1 MPIVIRWIVV
11 KIIRSAKR
19 SQAPLFLPA
28 AIISILILLFQTIL
42 MEMIEDKRSILL
54 MNDLL
59 LTSCAIV
66 AFLCLLYAAKN
77 TEGRSKRAW
86 LIMAVAMLFESFAEG
101 TWTFIEVILR
111 EDPFP
116 SVADFGYLMFYPLFV
131 AGIFLL
137 PNAPLSSR
145 ERLGVI
151 LDSAIVIISAALVF
165 WIFYFAPIVSSLN
178 TITLELTISLAYSM
192 MDIVLFVALIRLLL
206 SKLDAPTITPALFL
220 AAGMAA
226 VLVADAVFCIQ
237 TQKGTYISGG
247 HLDMFWISSNLFIAL
262 AGLLQANPYPF
273 DPLKFLSRRIYSKSP
288 LMAYLPYLGIGAT
301 FSLLIWGYEY
311 SQAVNQSIIAACV
324 GLVMGLMLVRQKIV
338 FDERNQLL
346 TTTLTEIEERKRI
359 EKSLRESEQEKA
371 AILGGLK
378 NVAVEYLD
386 PFMRLIWIND
396 NLQESSGLSADEM
409 RGACCYEAIFGRSE
423 PCSGC
428 TVAQAINMGASQEG
442 DLITPDGRTW
452 ISRSS
457 PLKDADGKITGVVHV
472 LIDISARK
480 SAERAL
486 KESERR
492 LADIIEFLPDATFVV
507 DKNGKVISWNR
518 AIEKITGV
526 EAELILGKGDYEYSL
541 PFYGERRPTLIDM
554 AKGIDPKIDPKFEK
568 KYENLKRDEEDN
580 SLVGE
585 AYMPLQGKGDAYLL
599 GSASALYD
607 SNGDYW
613 GAIESIRDITDRKR
627 VEEELQRSKEMAESA
642 TRAKSEFLAN
652 MSHEI
657 RTPMNAVIGF
667 TELLMDERDEK
678 LTSAQRECV
687 EMIRI
692 SGDTLLSIINN
703 ILDLTKIE
711 ANMTDLEHRPI
722 DVKGCIESSMDLASG
737 SVGDKKRIKFSYKIE
752 EKVPQFIMGDP
763 TRLCQILIN
772 LLNNAVKFTEQG
784 EIAVSVSSTNLV
796 EGGYEIHFAVKDTG
810 IGIPEDKMSR
820 LFRSFS
826 QVDASTARKYG
837 GTGLGL
843 AISKKLTEMMNGR
856 MWVESAVGVG
866 SVFHFTIRADP
877 IIGEPLDQ
885 SKPESLYTQEKQK
898 IKDRERS
905 NSELNILLAE
915 DNVVN
920 QIVTKK
926 MLNKLGYNADVASS
940 GIEALKALEK
950 KRYDLVFMDV
960 QMPEMDGLEAAREI
974 RRRWPEGGPKIIAV
988 TASALKGDQEMCL
1001 AAGMDGYIMKPTKIE
1016 AIREALQAVAKG

>member
-1 MPIVIRWIVV
+1 
-11 KIIRSAKR
+11 
-19 SQAPLFLPA
+19 
-28 AIISILILLFQTIL
+28 
-42 MEMIEDKRSILL
+42 
-54 MNDLL
+54 
-59 LTSCAIV
+59 
-66 AFLCLLYAAKN
+66 
-77 TEGRSKRAW
+77 
-86 LIMAVAMLFESFAEG
+86 
-101 TWTFIEVILR
+101 
-111 EDPFP
+111 
-116 SVADFGYLMFYPLFV
+116 
-131 AGIFLL
+131 
-137 PNAPLSSR
+137 
-145 ERLGVI
+145 
-151 LDSAIVIISAALVF
+151 
-165 WIFYFAPIVSSLN
+165 
-178 TITLELTISLAYSM
+178 
-192 MDIVLFVALIRLLL
+192 
-206 SKLDAPTITPALFL
+206 
-220 AAGMAA
+220 
-226 VLVADAVFCIQ
+226 
-237 TQKGTYISGG
+237 
-247 HLDMFWISSNLFIAL
+247 
-262 AGLLQANPYPF
+262 
-273 DPLKFLSRRIYSKSP
+273 
-288 LMAYLPYLGIGAT
+288 
-301 FSLLIWGYEY
+301 
-311 SQAVNQSIIAACV
+311 NQSIIAACV

-346 TTTLTEIEERKRI
+346 TTTLTEIEERKRV

-396 NLQESSGLSADEM
+396 NLQESSGLHANEM

-518 AIEKITGV
+518 AIEKMTGV

-554 AKGIDPKIDPKFEK
+554 AKGIDPKIDPEFEK
-568 KYENLKRDEEDN
+568 KYENLKRDEENN

-657 RTPMNAVIGF
+657 RTPMNAVIGL
-667 TELLMDERDEK
+667 TELLMDEKDEK

-711 ANMTDLEHRPI
+711 ANMTELEHRPI
-722 DVKGCIESSMDLASG
+722 DVKGCIESSMDLVSG
-737 SVGDKKRIKFSYKIE
+737 SVGDKRIKFSYKIE
-752 EKVPQFIMGDP
+752 ENVPQFIMGDP

-784 EIAVSVSSTNLV
+784 EIAVSVSNTNLDD
-796 EGGYEIHFAVKDTG
+796 GGYEIHFAVKDTG

-877 IIGEPLDQ
+877 IIGEPLDL
-885 SKPESLYTQEKQK
+885 SKPDNLYAHGKQK
-898 IKDRERS
+898 IKDLERS

-926 MLNKLGYNADVASS
+926 MLSKLGYNADVASS

-950 KRYDLVFMDV
+950 KRYDLIFMDV

-988 TASALKGDQEMCL
+988 TASAFKGDQEMCL

-1016 AIREALQAVAKG
+1016 AIREALQAVAKD

>member
-1 MPIVIRWIVV
+1 
-11 KIIRSAKR
+11 
-19 SQAPLFLPA
+19 
-28 AIISILILLFQTIL
+28 
-42 MEMIEDKRSILL
+42 
-54 MNDLL
+54 
-59 LTSCAIV
+59 
-66 AFLCLLYAAKN
+66 
-77 TEGRSKRAW
+77 
-86 LIMAVAMLFESFAEG
+86 
-101 TWTFIEVILR
+101 
-111 EDPFP
+111 
-116 SVADFGYLMFYPLFV
+116 
-131 AGIFLL
+131 
-137 PNAPLSSR
+137 
-145 ERLGVI
+145 
-151 LDSAIVIISAALVF
+151 
-165 WIFYFAPIVSSLN
+165 FYFAPIVSSLN

-237 TQKGTYISGG
+237 TQKGTYISGS
-247 HLDMFWISSNLFIAL
+247 HLDTIWISCNLFIAL

-346 TTTLTEIEERKRI
+346 TTTLTEIEERKRV

-396 NLQESSGLSADEM
+396 NLQESSGLHANEM

-518 AIEKITGV
+518 AIEKMTGV

-554 AKGIDPKIDPKFEK
+554 AKGIDPKIDPEFEK
-568 KYENLKRDEEDN
+568 KYENLKRDEENN

-657 RTPMNAVIGF
+657 RTPMNAVIGL
-667 TELLMDERDEK
+667 TELLMDEKDEK

-711 ANMTDLEHRPI
+711 ANMTELEHRPI
-722 DVKGCIESSMDLASG
+722 DVKGCIESSMDLVSG
-737 SVGDKKRIKFSYKIE
+737 SVGDKRIKFSYKIE
-752 EKVPQFIMGDP
+752 ENVPQFIMGDP
-763 TRLCQILIN
+763 TRLCQILMN
-772 LLNNAVKFTEQG
+772 LLNNALKFTEQG
-784 EIAVSVSSTNLV
+784 EIAVSVSSTNLDG
-796 EGGYEIHFAVKDTG
+796 GGYEIHFAVKDTG

-877 IIGEPLDQ
+877 IIGEPLDL
-885 SKPESLYTQEKQK
+885 SKPDNLYAHGKQK
-898 IKDRERS
+898 IKDLERS

-926 MLNKLGYNADVASS
+926 MLSKLGYNADVASS

-950 KRYDLVFMDV
+950 KRYDLIFMDV

-988 TASALKGDQEMCL
+988 TASAFKGDQEMCL

>member
-1 MPIVIRWIVV
+1 
-11 KIIRSAKR
+11 
-19 SQAPLFLPA
+19 
-28 AIISILILLFQTIL
+28 
-42 MEMIEDKRSILL
+42 
-54 MNDLL
+54 
-59 LTSCAIV
+59 
-66 AFLCLLYAAKN
+66 
-77 TEGRSKRAW
+77 
-86 LIMAVAMLFESFAEG
+86 
-101 TWTFIEVILR
+101 
-111 EDPFP
+111 
-116 SVADFGYLMFYPLFV
+116 
-131 AGIFLL
+131 
-137 PNAPLSSR
+137 
-145 ERLGVI
+145 
-151 LDSAIVIISAALVF
+151 
-165 WIFYFAPIVSSLN
+165 
-178 TITLELTISLAYSM
+178 
-192 MDIVLFVALIRLLL
+192 
-206 SKLDAPTITPALFL
+206 
-220 AAGMAA
+220 AGMAA

-237 TQKGTYISGG
+237 TQKGTYISGS
-247 HLDMFWISSNLFIAL
+247 HLDTIWISCNLFIAL

-346 TTTLTEIEERKRI
+346 TTTLTEIEERKRV

-396 NLQESSGLSADEM
+396 NLQESIGLSADEM
-409 RGACCYEAIFGRSE
+409 LGARCYEAVFGRSE

-428 TVAQAINMGASQEG
+428 TVARAINMGASQEG

-457 PLKDADGKITGVVHV
+457 PLKDADGKIIGVVHV

-526 EAELILGKGDYEYSL
+526 KAELILGKGDYEYSL

-554 AKGIDPKIDPKFEK
+554 AKGIDPKIDPEFEK
-568 KYENLKRDEEDN
+568 KYENLKRDEENN

-657 RTPMNAVIGF
+657 RTPMNAVIGL
-667 TELLMDERDEK
+667 TELLMDEKDEK

-711 ANMTDLEHRPI
+711 ANMTELEHRPI
-722 DVKGCIESSMDLASG
+722 DVKGCIESSMDLVSG
-737 SVGDKKRIKFSYKIE
+737 SVGDKRIKFSYKIE
-752 EKVPQFIMGDP
+752 ENVPQFIMGDP

-784 EIAVSVSSTNLV
+784 EIAVSVSNTNLDD
-796 EGGYEIHFAVKDTG
+796 GGYEIHFAVKDTG

-877 IIGEPLDQ
+877 IIGEPLDL
-885 SKPESLYTQEKQK
+885 SKPDNLYAHGKQ
-898 IKDRERS
+898 IKDLERS

-926 MLNKLGYNADVASS
+926 MLSKLGYNADVASS

-950 KRYDLVFMDV
+950 KKYDLIFMDV

-1016 AIREALQAVAKG
+1016 AIREALQAAAKG

>member
-1 MPIVIRWIVV
+1 
-11 KIIRSAKR
+11 
-19 SQAPLFLPA
+19 
-28 AIISILILLFQTIL
+28 
-42 MEMIEDKRSILL
+42 
-54 MNDLL
+54 
-59 LTSCAIV
+59 
-66 AFLCLLYAAKN
+66 
-77 TEGRSKRAW
+77 
-86 LIMAVAMLFESFAEG
+86 
-101 TWTFIEVILR
+101 
-111 EDPFP
+111 
-116 SVADFGYLMFYPLFV
+116 
-131 AGIFLL
+131 
-137 PNAPLSSR
+137 
-145 ERLGVI
+145 
-151 LDSAIVIISAALVF
+151 
-165 WIFYFAPIVSSLN
+165 
-178 TITLELTISLAYSM
+178 
-192 MDIVLFVALIRLLL
+192 
-206 SKLDAPTITPALFL
+206 
-220 AAGMAA
+220 
-226 VLVADAVFCIQ
+226 
-237 TQKGTYISGG
+237 
-247 HLDMFWISSNLFIAL
+247 
-262 AGLLQANPYPF
+262 
-273 DPLKFLSRRIYSKSP
+273 
-288 LMAYLPYLGIGAT
+288 MAYLPYLGIGAT
-301 FSLLIWGYEY
+301 FSILIWGYEY

-346 TTTLTEIEERKRI
+346 TTTLTEIEERKRV

-396 NLQESSGLSADEM
+396 NLQESIGLSADEM
-409 RGACCYEAIFGRSE
+409 LGARCYEAVFGRSE

-428 TVAQAINMGASQEG
+428 TVARAINMGASQEG

-457 PLKDADGKITGVVHV
+457 PLKDADGKIIGVVHV

-526 EAELILGKGDYEYSL
+526 KAELILGKGDYEYSL

-554 AKGIDPKIDPKFEK
+554 AKGIDPKIDPEFEK
-568 KYENLKRDEEDN
+568 KYENLKRDEEN
-580 SLVGE
+580 NLLVGE

-657 RTPMNAVIGF
+657 RTPMNAVIGL
-667 TELLMDERDEK
+667 TELLMDEKDEK

-711 ANMTDLEHRPI
+711 ANMTELEHRPI
-722 DVKGCIESSMDLASG
+722 DVKGCIESSMDLVSG
-737 SVGDKKRIKFSYKIE
+737 SVGDKRIKFSYKIE
-752 EKVPQFIMGDP
+752 ENVPQFIMGDP

-784 EIAVSVSSTNLV
+784 EIAVSVSNTNLDD
-796 EGGYEIHFAVKDTG
+796 GGYEIHFAVKDTG

-877 IIGEPLDQ
+877 IIGEPLDL
-885 SKPESLYTQEKQK
+885 SKPDNLYAHGKQ
-898 IKDRERS
+898 IKDLERS

-926 MLNKLGYNADVASS
+926 MLSKLGYNADVASS

-950 KRYDLVFMDV
+950 KKYDLVFMDV

>member
-1 MPIVIRWIVV
+1 
-11 KIIRSAKR
+11 
-19 SQAPLFLPA
+19 
-28 AIISILILLFQTIL
+28 
-42 MEMIEDKRSILL
+42 
-54 MNDLL
+54 
-59 LTSCAIV
+59 
-66 AFLCLLYAAKN
+66 
-77 TEGRSKRAW
+77 
-86 LIMAVAMLFESFAEG
+86 
-101 TWTFIEVILR
+101 
-111 EDPFP
+111 
-116 SVADFGYLMFYPLFV
+116 
-131 AGIFLL
+131 
-137 PNAPLSSR
+137 
-145 ERLGVI
+145 
-151 LDSAIVIISAALVF
+151 
-165 WIFYFAPIVSSLN
+165 
-178 TITLELTISLAYSM
+178 
-192 MDIVLFVALIRLLL
+192 
-206 SKLDAPTITPALFL
+206 
-220 AAGMAA
+220 
-226 VLVADAVFCIQ
+226 
-237 TQKGTYISGG
+237 
-247 HLDMFWISSNLFIAL
+247 
-262 AGLLQANPYPF
+262 
-273 DPLKFLSRRIYSKSP
+273 
-288 LMAYLPYLGIGAT
+288 
-301 FSLLIWGYEY
+301 
-311 SQAVNQSIIAACV
+311 
-324 GLVMGLMLVRQKIV
+324 
-338 FDERNQLL
+338 
-346 TTTLTEIEERKRI
+346 
-359 EKSLRESEQEKA
+359 
-371 AILGGLK
+371 
-378 NVAVEYLD
+378 
-386 PFMRLIWIND
+386 
-396 NLQESSGLSADEM
+396 
-409 RGACCYEAIFGRSE
+409 
-423 PCSGC
+423 
-428 TVAQAINMGASQEG
+428 MGASQEG

-457 PLKDADGKITGVVHV
+457 PLKDADGKIIGVVHV

-526 EAELILGKGDYEYSL
+526 KAELILGKGDYEYSL

-554 AKGIDPKIDPKFEK
+554 AKGIDPKIDPEFEK
-568 KYENLKRDEEDN
+568 KYDNLKRDEENN

-657 RTPMNAVIGF
+657 RTPMNAVIGL
-667 TELLMDERDEK
+667 TELLMDEKDEK

-711 ANMTDLEHRPI
+711 ANMTELEHRPI
-722 DVKGCIESSMDLASG
+722 DVKGCIESSMDLVSG
-737 SVGDKKRIKFSYKIE
+737 SVGDKRIKFSYKIE
-752 EKVPQFIMGDP
+752 ENVPQFIMGDP

-772 LLNNAVKFTEQG
+772 LLNNALKFTEQG
-784 EIAVSVSSTNLV
+784 EIAVSVSNTNLDD
-796 EGGYEIHFAVKDTG
+796 GGYEIHFAVKDTG

-877 IIGEPLDQ
+877 IIGEPLDL
-885 SKPESLYTQEKQK
+885 SKPDSLYAQGKQK
-898 IKDRERS
+898 IKDLERS

-926 MLNKLGYNADVASS
+926 MLSKLGYNADVASS

-950 KRYDLVFMDV
+950 KRYDLIFMDV

-988 TASALKGDQEMCL
+988 TASAFKGDQEMCL

>member
-1 MPIVIRWIVV
+1 
-11 KIIRSAKR
+11 
-19 SQAPLFLPA
+19 
-28 AIISILILLFQTIL
+28 

-54 MNDLL
+54 MNDFL
-59 LTSCAIV
+59 LTSSAIV

-77 TEGRSKRAW
+77 MEGRAKSAW

-101 TWTFIEVILR
+101 TWAFIEVVLH

-116 SVADFGYLMFYPLFV
+116 SMADFFYLMFYPLFA

-137 PNAPLSSR
+137 PNAPLSPR

-178 TITLELTISLAYSM
+178 TITLELTISLAYSL

-226 VLVADAVFCIQ
+226 VLVADALFCIQ
-237 TQKGTYISGG
+237 TQKGTYISGS
-247 HLDMFWISSNLFIAL
+247 HLDTIWISCNLFIAL

-301 FSLLIWGYEY
+301 FTLLIWGYEY
-311 SQAVNQSIIAACV
+311 SRAINQSIIAACV

-359 EKSLRESEQEKA
+359 EKSLRDSEQEKA

-396 NLQESSGLSADEM
+396 NLQESSGLPANEM
-409 RGACCYEAIFGRSE
+409 RGARCYEAIFGRSE

-518 AIEKITGV
+518 AIEKMTGV

-541 PFYGERRPTLIDM
+541 PFYGERRPILIDM

-585 AYMPLQGKGDAYLL
+585 AYMPLQGKSNAYLL

-613 GAIESIRDITDRKR
+613 GAIESIRDITDRKH

-657 RTPMNAVIGF
+657 RTPMNAVIGL
-667 TELLMDERDEK
+667 TDLLMDDKDEK
-678 LTSAQRECV
+678 LTSTQREFV
-687 EMIRI
+687 EMIRT

-711 ANMTDLEHRPI
+711 ANMAELEYRPI
-722 DVKGCIESSMDLASG
+722 DVKGCIESSMDLVSG
-737 SVGDKKRIKFSYKIE
+737 SVGENGLKISYKIE
-752 EKVPQFIMGDP
+752 ENVPRFIMGDP

-772 LLNNAVKFTEQG
+772 LLNNAVKFTEEG
-784 EIAVSVSSTNLV
+784 EVTVSVSSTNL
-796 EGGYEIHFAVKDTG
+796 EGGGYEIHFAVKDTG

-820 LFRSFS
+820 LFQSFS
-826 QVDASTARKYG
+826 QIDASTARKYG

-866 SVFHFTIRADP
+866 STFHFTIQADP
-877 IIGEPLDQ
+877 VIGESSDLAKLDCL
-885 SKPESLYTQEKQK
+885 PVHGQK
-898 IKDRERS
+898 IKNNAQRDKMVAEQASLDHGESDKEIS
-905 NSELNILLAE
+905 NLELNILLAE
-915 DNVVN
+915 DNIVN

-926 MLNKLGYNADVASS
+926 MLNKLGYNVDIASS
-940 GIEALKALEK
+940 GIEALKALEQ

-974 RRRWPEGGPKIIAV
+974 RRRWPEGGPIIIAV

-1016 AIREALQAVAKG
+1016 AIREALKAAAKV

>member
-1 MPIVIRWIVV
+1 
-11 KIIRSAKR
+11 
-19 SQAPLFLPA
+19 
-28 AIISILILLFQTIL
+28 
-42 MEMIEDKRSILL
+42 
-54 MNDLL
+54 
-59 LTSCAIV
+59 
-66 AFLCLLYAAKN
+66 
-77 TEGRSKRAW
+77 
-86 LIMAVAMLFESFAEG
+86 
-101 TWTFIEVILR
+101 
-111 EDPFP
+111 
-116 SVADFGYLMFYPLFV
+116 
-131 AGIFLL
+131 
-137 PNAPLSSR
+137 
-145 ERLGVI
+145 
-151 LDSAIVIISAALVF
+151 
-165 WIFYFAPIVSSLN
+165 
-178 TITLELTISLAYSM
+178 
-192 MDIVLFVALIRLLL
+192 
-206 SKLDAPTITPALFL
+206 
-220 AAGMAA
+220 
-226 VLVADAVFCIQ
+226 
-237 TQKGTYISGG
+237 
-247 HLDMFWISSNLFIAL
+247 
-262 AGLLQANPYPF
+262 
-273 DPLKFLSRRIYSKSP
+273 
-288 LMAYLPYLGIGAT
+288 
-301 FSLLIWGYEY
+301 
-311 SQAVNQSIIAACV
+311 
-324 GLVMGLMLVRQKIV
+324 
-338 FDERNQLL
+338 
-346 TTTLTEIEERKRI
+346 
-359 EKSLRESEQEKA
+359 
-371 AILGGLK
+371 
-378 NVAVEYLD
+378 
-386 PFMRLIWIND
+386 
-396 NLQESSGLSADEM
+396 
-409 RGACCYEAIFGRSE
+409 
-423 PCSGC
+423 
-428 TVAQAINMGASQEG
+428 MGASQEG

-472 LIDISARK
+472 LIDISARNR
-480 SAERAL
+480 AERAL

-554 AKGIDPKIDPKFEK
+554 AKGIDPKIDPEFEK
-568 KYENLKRDEEDN
+568 KYENLKRDEENN

-657 RTPMNAVIGF
+657 RTPMNAVIGL
-667 TELLMDERDEK
+667 TELLMDEKDEK

-711 ANMTDLEHRPI
+711 ANMTELEHRPI
-722 DVKGCIESSMDLASG
+722 DVKGCIESSMDLVSG
-737 SVGDKKRIKFSYKIE
+737 SVGDKRIKFSYKIE
-752 EKVPQFIMGDP
+752 ENVPQFIMGDP

-772 LLNNAVKFTEQG
+772 LLNNALKFTEQG
-784 EIAVSVSSTNLV
+784 EIAVSVSSTNLD

-810 IGIPEDKMSR
+810 IGIPEDKMPR

-877 IIGEPLDQ
+877 IIGEPLDL
-885 SKPESLYTQEKQK
+885 SKPDNLYAHGKQK
-898 IKDRERS
+898 IKDLERS

-915 DNVVN
+915 DNEVN

-926 MLNKLGYNADVASS
+926 MLSKLGYNADVASS

-950 KRYDLVFMDV
+950 KKYDLVFMDV

>member
-1 MPIVIRWIVV
+1 MP
-11 KIIRSAKR
+11 
-19 SQAPLFLPA
+19 
-28 AIISILILLFQTIL
+28 
-42 MEMIEDKRSILL
+42 
-54 MNDLL
+54 
-59 LTSCAIV
+59 
-66 AFLCLLYAAKN
+66 
-77 TEGRSKRAW
+77 
-86 LIMAVAMLFESFAEG
+86 
-101 TWTFIEVILR
+101 
-111 EDPFP
+111 
-116 SVADFGYLMFYPLFV
+116 
-131 AGIFLL
+131 
-137 PNAPLSSR
+137 
-145 ERLGVI
+145 
-151 LDSAIVIISAALVF
+151 
-165 WIFYFAPIVSSLN
+165 
-178 TITLELTISLAYSM
+178 
-192 MDIVLFVALIRLLL
+192 
-206 SKLDAPTITPALFL
+206 
-220 AAGMAA
+220 
-226 VLVADAVFCIQ
+226 
-237 TQKGTYISGG
+237 
-247 HLDMFWISSNLFIAL
+247 
-262 AGLLQANPYPF
+262 
-273 DPLKFLSRRIYSKSP
+273 
-288 LMAYLPYLGIGAT
+288 YLPYLGIGAT

-311 SQAVNQSIIAACV
+311 SRAINQSIIAACV

-346 TTTLTEIEERKRI
+346 TTTLTEIEERKRV

-396 NLQESSGLSADEM
+396 NLQESIGLSADEM
-409 RGACCYEAIFGRSE
+409 LGARCYEAVFGRSE

-428 TVAQAINMGASQEG
+428 TVARAINMGASQEG

-554 AKGIDPKIDPKFEK
+554 AKGIDPKIDPEFEK
-568 KYENLKRDEEDN
+568 KYENLKRDEEN
-580 SLVGE
+580 NLLVGE

-657 RTPMNAVIGF
+657 RTPMNAVIGL
-667 TELLMDERDEK
+667 TELLMDEKDEK

-711 ANMTDLEHRPI
+711 ANMEELEHRPI

-784 EIAVSVSSTNLV
+784 EIAVSVSNTNLDD
-796 EGGYEIHFAVKDTG
+796 GGYEIHFAVKDTG

-877 IIGEPLDQ
+877 IIGEPLDL
-885 SKPESLYTQEKQK
+885 SKPDNLY
-898 IKDRERS
+898 
-905 NSELNILLAE
+905 AH
-915 DNVVN
+915 
-920 QIVTKK
+920 
-926 MLNKLGYNADVASS
+926 
-940 GIEALKALEK
+940 
-950 KRYDLVFMDV
+950 
-960 QMPEMDGLEAAREI
+960 
-974 RRRWPEGGPKIIAV
+974 
-988 TASALKGDQEMCL
+988 
-1001 AAGMDGYIMKPTKIE
+1001 
-1016 AIREALQAVAKG
+1016 

>member
-1 MPIVIRWIVV
+1 
-11 KIIRSAKR
+11 
-19 SQAPLFLPA
+19 
-28 AIISILILLFQTIL
+28 
-42 MEMIEDKRSILL
+42 
-54 MNDLL
+54 
-59 LTSCAIV
+59 
-66 AFLCLLYAAKN
+66 
-77 TEGRSKRAW
+77 
-86 LIMAVAMLFESFAEG
+86 
-101 TWTFIEVILR
+101 
-111 EDPFP
+111 
-116 SVADFGYLMFYPLFV
+116 
-131 AGIFLL
+131 
-137 PNAPLSSR
+137 
-145 ERLGVI
+145 
-151 LDSAIVIISAALVF
+151 
-165 WIFYFAPIVSSLN
+165 
-178 TITLELTISLAYSM
+178 
-192 MDIVLFVALIRLLL
+192 
-206 SKLDAPTITPALFL
+206 
-220 AAGMAA
+220 
-226 VLVADAVFCIQ
+226 
-237 TQKGTYISGG
+237 
-247 HLDMFWISSNLFIAL
+247 
-262 AGLLQANPYPF
+262 
-273 DPLKFLSRRIYSKSP
+273 

-346 TTTLTEIEERKRI
+346 TTTLTEIEERKRV

-396 NLQESSGLSADEM
+396 NLQESIGLSADEM

-428 TVAQAINMGASQEG
+428 TVAQAINMGASKEG

-518 AIEKITGV
+518 AIEKMTGV
-526 EAELILGKGDYEYSL
+526 EAESILGKGDYEYSL

-657 RTPMNAVIGF
+657 RTPMNAVIGL
-667 TELLMDERDEK
+667 TELLMDEKDEK

-711 ANMTDLEHRPI
+711 ANMTELEHRPI
-722 DVKGCIESSMDLASG
+722 DVKGCIESSMDLVSG
-737 SVGDKKRIKFSYKIE
+737 SVGDKRIKFSYKIE
-752 EKVPQFIMGDP
+752 ENVPQFIMGDP

-772 LLNNAVKFTEQG
+772 LLNNALKFTEQG
-784 EIAVSVSSTNLV
+784 EIAVSVSNTNLDD
-796 EGGYEIHFAVKDTG
+796 GGYEIHFAVKDTG

-877 IIGEPLDQ
+877 IIGEPLDL
-885 SKPESLYTQEKQK
+885 SKPDNLYAHGKQ
-898 IKDRERS
+898 IKDLERS

-926 MLNKLGYNADVASS
+926 MLSKLGYNADVASS

-988 TASALKGDQEMCL
+988 TASAFKGDQEMCL

>member
-1 MPIVIRWIVV
+1 
-11 KIIRSAKR
+11 
-19 SQAPLFLPA
+19 
-28 AIISILILLFQTIL
+28 
-42 MEMIEDKRSILL
+42 
-54 MNDLL
+54 
-59 LTSCAIV
+59 
-66 AFLCLLYAAKN
+66 
-77 TEGRSKRAW
+77 
-86 LIMAVAMLFESFAEG
+86 
-101 TWTFIEVILR
+101 
-111 EDPFP
+111 
-116 SVADFGYLMFYPLFV
+116 
-131 AGIFLL
+131 
-137 PNAPLSSR
+137 
-145 ERLGVI
+145 
-151 LDSAIVIISAALVF
+151 
-165 WIFYFAPIVSSLN
+165 
-178 TITLELTISLAYSM
+178 
-192 MDIVLFVALIRLLL
+192 
-206 SKLDAPTITPALFL
+206 
-220 AAGMAA
+220 MAA

-237 TQKGTYISGG
+237 TQKGTYISGS
-247 HLDMFWISSNLFIAL
+247 HLDTLWISSTLFIAL

-311 SQAVNQSIIAACV
+311 SRAVNQSIIAACI

-346 TTTLTEIEERKRI
+346 TTTLTEIEERKRV

-396 NLQESSGLSADEM
+396 NLQESSGLPANEM
-409 RGACCYEAIFGRSE
+409 RGARCYEAIFGRSE

-554 AKGIDPKIDPKFEK
+554 AKGIDPKIDPEFEK

-585 AYMPLQGKGDAYLL
+585 AYMPLQGKGNAYLL

-657 RTPMNAVIGF
+657 RTPMNAVIGL
-667 TELLMDERDEK
+667 TELLMDEKDEK

-711 ANMTDLEHRPI
+711 ANMTELEHRPI
-722 DVKGCIESSMDLASG
+722 DVKGCIESSMDLVSG
-737 SVGDKKRIKFSYKIE
+737 SVGDKRIKFSYKIE
-752 EKVPQFIMGDP
+752 ENVPQFIMGDP

-772 LLNNAVKFTEQG
+772 LLNNALKFTEQG
-784 EIAVSVSSTNLV
+784 EIAVSVSSTNLD
-796 EGGYEIHFAVKDTG
+796 GGEYEIHFAVKDTG

-877 IIGEPLDQ
+877 IIGEPLDL
-885 SKPESLYTQEKQK
+885 SKPDSLFAHGQQ
-898 IKDRERS
+898 IKNLERS

-926 MLNKLGYNADVASS
+926 MLSKLGYNADVASS

-950 KRYDLVFMDV
+950 KKYDLVFMDV

>member
-1 MPIVIRWIVV
+1 
-11 KIIRSAKR
+11 
-19 SQAPLFLPA
+19 
-28 AIISILILLFQTIL
+28 
-42 MEMIEDKRSILL
+42 
-54 MNDLL
+54 
-59 LTSCAIV
+59 
-66 AFLCLLYAAKN
+66 
-77 TEGRSKRAW
+77 
-86 LIMAVAMLFESFAEG
+86 
-101 TWTFIEVILR
+101 
-111 EDPFP
+111 
-116 SVADFGYLMFYPLFV
+116 
-131 AGIFLL
+131 
-137 PNAPLSSR
+137 
-145 ERLGVI
+145 
-151 LDSAIVIISAALVF
+151 
-165 WIFYFAPIVSSLN
+165 
-178 TITLELTISLAYSM
+178 
-192 MDIVLFVALIRLLL
+192 
-206 SKLDAPTITPALFL
+206 
-220 AAGMAA
+220 
-226 VLVADAVFCIQ
+226 
-237 TQKGTYISGG
+237 
-247 HLDMFWISSNLFIAL
+247 
-262 AGLLQANPYPF
+262 
-273 DPLKFLSRRIYSKSP
+273 
-288 LMAYLPYLGIGAT
+288 
-301 FSLLIWGYEY
+301 
-311 SQAVNQSIIAACV
+311 
-324 GLVMGLMLVRQKIV
+324 MGLMLVRQKIV

-346 TTTLTEIEERKRI
+346 TTTLTEIEERKRV

-396 NLQESSGLSADEM
+396 NLQESIGLSADEM

-428 TVAQAINMGASQEG
+428 TVAQAINMGASKEG

-526 EAELILGKGDYEYSL
+526 KAELILGKGDYEYSL

-657 RTPMNAVIGF
+657 RTPMNAVIGL
-667 TELLMDERDEK
+667 TELLMDEKDEK

-711 ANMTDLEHRPI
+711 ANMTELEHRPI
-722 DVKGCIESSMDLASG
+722 DVKGCIESSMDLVSG
-737 SVGDKKRIKFSYKIE
+737 SVGDKRIKFSYKIE
-752 EKVPQFIMGDP
+752 ENVPQFIMGDP

-784 EIAVSVSSTNLV
+784 EIAVSVSNTNLDD
-796 EGGYEIHFAVKDTG
+796 GGYEIHFAVKDTG

-877 IIGEPLDQ
+877 IIGEPLDL
-885 SKPESLYTQEKQK
+885 SKPDNLYAHGKQ
-898 IKDRERS
+898 IKDLERS

-926 MLNKLGYNADVASS
+926 MLSKLGYNADVASS

-950 KRYDLVFMDV
+950 KRYDLIFMDV

-988 TASALKGDQEMCL
+988 TASAFKGDQEMCL

>member
-1 MPIVIRWIVV
+1 
-11 KIIRSAKR
+11 
-19 SQAPLFLPA
+19 
-28 AIISILILLFQTIL
+28 
-42 MEMIEDKRSILL
+42 
-54 MNDLL
+54 
-59 LTSCAIV
+59 
-66 AFLCLLYAAKN
+66 
-77 TEGRSKRAW
+77 
-86 LIMAVAMLFESFAEG
+86 
-101 TWTFIEVILR
+101 
-111 EDPFP
+111 
-116 SVADFGYLMFYPLFV
+116 
-131 AGIFLL
+131 
-137 PNAPLSSR
+137 
-145 ERLGVI
+145 
-151 LDSAIVIISAALVF
+151 
-165 WIFYFAPIVSSLN
+165 
-178 TITLELTISLAYSM
+178 
-192 MDIVLFVALIRLLL
+192 
-206 SKLDAPTITPALFL
+206 
-220 AAGMAA
+220 
-226 VLVADAVFCIQ
+226 
-237 TQKGTYISGG
+237 
-247 HLDMFWISSNLFIAL
+247 
-262 AGLLQANPYPF
+262 
-273 DPLKFLSRRIYSKSP
+273 
-288 LMAYLPYLGIGAT
+288 
-301 FSLLIWGYEY
+301 
-311 SQAVNQSIIAACV
+311 
-324 GLVMGLMLVRQKIV
+324 MGLMLVRQKIV

-346 TTTLTEIEERKRI
+346 TTTLTEIEERKRV

-396 NLQESSGLSADEM
+396 NLQESGCLPANEI

-526 EAELILGKGDYEYSL
+526 KAELILGKGDYEYSL

-554 AKGIDPKIDPKFEK
+554 AKGIDPKIDPEFEK
-568 KYENLKRDEEDN
+568 KYENLKRDEEN
-580 SLVGE
+580 NLLVGE

-657 RTPMNAVIGF
+657 RTPMNAVIGL
-667 TELLMDERDEK
+667 TELLMDEKDEK

-711 ANMTDLEHRPI
+711 ANMEELEHRPI
-722 DVKGCIESSMDLASG
+722 DVKGCIESSMDLVSG
-737 SVGDKKRIKFSYKIE
+737 SVGDKRIKFSYKIE
-752 EKVPQFIMGDP
+752 ENVPQFIMGDP

-784 EIAVSVSSTNLV
+784 EIAVSVSNTNLDD
-796 EGGYEIHFAVKDTG
+796 GGYEIHFAVKDTG

-877 IIGEPLDQ
+877 IIGEPLDL
-885 SKPESLYTQEKQK
+885 SKPDNLYAHGKQK
-898 IKDRERS
+898 IKDLERS

-926 MLNKLGYNADVASS
+926 MLSKLGYNADVASS

-950 KRYDLVFMDV
+950 KKYDLVFMDV

-988 TASALKGDQEMCL
+988 TASAFKGDQEMCL

>member
-1 MPIVIRWIVV
+1 
-11 KIIRSAKR
+11 
-19 SQAPLFLPA
+19 
-28 AIISILILLFQTIL
+28 
-42 MEMIEDKRSILL
+42 
-54 MNDLL
+54 
-59 LTSCAIV
+59 
-66 AFLCLLYAAKN
+66 
-77 TEGRSKRAW
+77 
-86 LIMAVAMLFESFAEG
+86 
-101 TWTFIEVILR
+101 
-111 EDPFP
+111 
-116 SVADFGYLMFYPLFV
+116 
-131 AGIFLL
+131 
-137 PNAPLSSR
+137 
-145 ERLGVI
+145 
-151 LDSAIVIISAALVF
+151 
-165 WIFYFAPIVSSLN
+165 
-178 TITLELTISLAYSM
+178 
-192 MDIVLFVALIRLLL
+192 
-206 SKLDAPTITPALFL
+206 
-220 AAGMAA
+220 
-226 VLVADAVFCIQ
+226 
-237 TQKGTYISGG
+237 
-247 HLDMFWISSNLFIAL
+247 
-262 AGLLQANPYPF
+262 
-273 DPLKFLSRRIYSKSP
+273 
-288 LMAYLPYLGIGAT
+288 
-301 FSLLIWGYEY
+301 
-311 SQAVNQSIIAACV
+311 
-324 GLVMGLMLVRQKIV
+324 
-338 FDERNQLL
+338 
-346 TTTLTEIEERKRI
+346 
-359 EKSLRESEQEKA
+359 
-371 AILGGLK
+371 
-378 NVAVEYLD
+378 
-386 PFMRLIWIND
+386 
-396 NLQESSGLSADEM
+396 
-409 RGACCYEAIFGRSE
+409 
-423 PCSGC
+423 
-428 TVAQAINMGASQEG
+428 MGASQEG

-518 AIEKITGV
+518 AIEKMTGV

-554 AKGIDPKIDPKFEK
+554 AKGIDPKIDPEFEK
-568 KYENLKRDEEDN
+568 KYENLKRDEENN

-657 RTPMNAVIGF
+657 RTPMNAVIGL
-667 TELLMDERDEK
+667 TELLMDEKDEK

-711 ANMTDLEHRPI
+711 ANMEELEHRPI
-722 DVKGCIESSMDLASG
+722 DVKGCIESSMDLVSG
-737 SVGDKKRIKFSYKIE
+737 SVGDKRIKFSYKIE
-752 EKVPQFIMGDP
+752 ENVPQFIMGDP
-763 TRLCQILIN
+763 TRLCQILMN
-772 LLNNAVKFTEQG
+772 LLNNALKFTEQG
-784 EIAVSVSSTNLV
+784 EIAVSVSSTNLDG
-796 EGGYEIHFAVKDTG
+796 GGYEIHFAVKDTG

-856 MWVESAVGVG
+856 MWIESAVGVG

-877 IIGEPLDQ
+877 IIGEPLDL
-885 SKPESLYTQEKQK
+885 SKLDSLYAHGKQK
-898 IKDRERS
+898 IKDLERS

-926 MLNKLGYNADVASS
+926 MLSKLGYNADVASS

-950 KRYDLVFMDV
+950 KRYDLIFMDV

-988 TASALKGDQEMCL
+988 TASAFKGDQEMCL

>member
-1 MPIVIRWIVV
+1 M
-11 KIIRSAKR
+11 
-19 SQAPLFLPA
+19 
-28 AIISILILLFQTIL
+28 
-42 MEMIEDKRSILL
+42 
-54 MNDLL
+54 
-59 LTSCAIV
+59 
-66 AFLCLLYAAKN
+66 
-77 TEGRSKRAW
+77 
-86 LIMAVAMLFESFAEG
+86 
-101 TWTFIEVILR
+101 
-111 EDPFP
+111 
-116 SVADFGYLMFYPLFV
+116 
-131 AGIFLL
+131 
-137 PNAPLSSR
+137 
-145 ERLGVI
+145 
-151 LDSAIVIISAALVF
+151 
-165 WIFYFAPIVSSLN
+165 
-178 TITLELTISLAYSM
+178 
-192 MDIVLFVALIRLLL
+192 
-206 SKLDAPTITPALFL
+206 
-220 AAGMAA
+220 
-226 VLVADAVFCIQ
+226 
-237 TQKGTYISGG
+237 
-247 HLDMFWISSNLFIAL
+247 
-262 AGLLQANPYPF
+262 
-273 DPLKFLSRRIYSKSP
+273 
-288 LMAYLPYLGIGAT
+288 
-301 FSLLIWGYEY
+301 
-311 SQAVNQSIIAACV
+311 
-324 GLVMGLMLVRQKIV
+324 
-338 FDERNQLL
+338 
-346 TTTLTEIEERKRI
+346 
-359 EKSLRESEQEKA
+359 
-371 AILGGLK
+371 
-378 NVAVEYLD
+378 
-386 PFMRLIWIND
+386 
-396 NLQESSGLSADEM
+396 
-409 RGACCYEAIFGRSE
+409 
-423 PCSGC
+423 
-428 TVAQAINMGASQEG
+428 
-442 DLITPDGRTW
+442 
-452 ISRSS
+452 
-457 PLKDADGKITGVVHV
+457 
-472 LIDISARK
+472 
-480 SAERAL
+480 
-486 KESERR
+486 
-492 LADIIEFLPDATFVV
+492 V

-554 AKGIDPKIDPKFEK
+554 AKGIDPKIDPEFEK
-568 KYENLKRDEEDN
+568 KYDNLKRDEENN

-657 RTPMNAVIGF
+657 RTPMNAVIGL
-667 TELLMDERDEK
+667 TELLMDEKDEK

-711 ANMTDLEHRPI
+711 ANMTELEHRPI
-722 DVKGCIESSMDLASG
+722 DVKGCIESSMDLVSG
-737 SVGDKKRIKFSYKIE
+737 SVGDKRIKFSYKIE
-752 EKVPQFIMGDP
+752 ENVPQFIMGDP

-784 EIAVSVSSTNLV
+784 EIAVSVSNTNLDD
-796 EGGYEIHFAVKDTG
+796 GGYEIHFAVKDTG

-877 IIGEPLDQ
+877 IIGEPLDL
-885 SKPESLYTQEKQK
+885 SKPDNLYAHGKQ
-898 IKDRERS
+898 IKDLERS

>member
-1 MPIVIRWIVV
+1 
-11 KIIRSAKR
+11 
-19 SQAPLFLPA
+19 
-28 AIISILILLFQTIL
+28 
-42 MEMIEDKRSILL
+42 
-54 MNDLL
+54 
-59 LTSCAIV
+59 
-66 AFLCLLYAAKN
+66 
-77 TEGRSKRAW
+77 
-86 LIMAVAMLFESFAEG
+86 
-101 TWTFIEVILR
+101 
-111 EDPFP
+111 
-116 SVADFGYLMFYPLFV
+116 
-131 AGIFLL
+131 
-137 PNAPLSSR
+137 
-145 ERLGVI
+145 
-151 LDSAIVIISAALVF
+151 
-165 WIFYFAPIVSSLN
+165 
-178 TITLELTISLAYSM
+178 
-192 MDIVLFVALIRLLL
+192 
-206 SKLDAPTITPALFL
+206 
-220 AAGMAA
+220 
-226 VLVADAVFCIQ
+226 
-237 TQKGTYISGG
+237 
-247 HLDMFWISSNLFIAL
+247 
-262 AGLLQANPYPF
+262 
-273 DPLKFLSRRIYSKSP
+273 
-288 LMAYLPYLGIGAT
+288 
-301 FSLLIWGYEY
+301 
-311 SQAVNQSIIAACV
+311 
-324 GLVMGLMLVRQKIV
+324 MGLMLVRQKIV

-346 TTTLTEIEERKRI
+346 TTTLTEIEERKRV

-396 NLQESSGLSADEM
+396 NLQESIGLSADEM
-409 RGACCYEAIFGRSE
+409 LGARCYEAVFGRSE

-428 TVAQAINMGASQEG
+428 TVARAINMGASQEG

-457 PLKDADGKITGVVHV
+457 PLKDADGKIIGVVHV

-526 EAELILGKGDYEYSL
+526 KAELILGKGDYEYSL

-554 AKGIDPKIDPKFEK
+554 AKGIDPKIDPEFEK
-568 KYENLKRDEEDN
+568 KYENLKRDEEN
-580 SLVGE
+580 NLLVGE

-657 RTPMNAVIGF
+657 RTPMNAVIGL
-667 TELLMDERDEK
+667 TELLMDEKDEK

-711 ANMTDLEHRPI
+711 ANMTELEHRPI
-722 DVKGCIESSMDLASG
+722 DVKGCIESSMDLVSG
-737 SVGDKKRIKFSYKIE
+737 SVGDKRIKFSYKIE
-752 EKVPQFIMGDP
+752 ENVPQFIMGDP

-784 EIAVSVSSTNLV
+784 EIAVSVSNTNLDD
-796 EGGYEIHFAVKDTG
+796 GGYEIHFAVKDTG

-877 IIGEPLDQ
+877 IIGEPLDL
-885 SKPESLYTQEKQK
+885 SKPDNLYAHGKQ
-898 IKDRERS
+898 IKDLERS

>member
-1 MPIVIRWIVV
+1 
-11 KIIRSAKR
+11 
-19 SQAPLFLPA
+19 
-28 AIISILILLFQTIL
+28 
-42 MEMIEDKRSILL
+42 
-54 MNDLL
+54 
-59 LTSCAIV
+59 
-66 AFLCLLYAAKN
+66 
-77 TEGRSKRAW
+77 
-86 LIMAVAMLFESFAEG
+86 
-101 TWTFIEVILR
+101 
-111 EDPFP
+111 
-116 SVADFGYLMFYPLFV
+116 
-131 AGIFLL
+131 
-137 PNAPLSSR
+137 
-145 ERLGVI
+145 
-151 LDSAIVIISAALVF
+151 
-165 WIFYFAPIVSSLN
+165 
-178 TITLELTISLAYSM
+178 
-192 MDIVLFVALIRLLL
+192 
-206 SKLDAPTITPALFL
+206 
-220 AAGMAA
+220 
-226 VLVADAVFCIQ
+226 
-237 TQKGTYISGG
+237 
-247 HLDMFWISSNLFIAL
+247 
-262 AGLLQANPYPF
+262 
-273 DPLKFLSRRIYSKSP
+273 
-288 LMAYLPYLGIGAT
+288 
-301 FSLLIWGYEY
+301 
-311 SQAVNQSIIAACV
+311 
-324 GLVMGLMLVRQKIV
+324 
-338 FDERNQLL
+338 
-346 TTTLTEIEERKRI
+346 
-359 EKSLRESEQEKA
+359 
-371 AILGGLK
+371 
-378 NVAVEYLD
+378 
-386 PFMRLIWIND
+386 
-396 NLQESSGLSADEM
+396 
-409 RGACCYEAIFGRSE
+409 
-423 PCSGC
+423 
-428 TVAQAINMGASQEG
+428 MGASQEG

-507 DKNGKVISWNR
+507 DKNGKVIAWNR
-518 AIEKITGV
+518 AIEKMTGV

-554 AKGIDPKIDPKFEK
+554 AKGIDPKIDPEFEK

-657 RTPMNAVIGF
+657 RTPMNAVIGL
-667 TELLMDERDEK
+667 TELLMDEKDEK
-678 LTSAQRECV
+678 LTSAQREFV

-711 ANMTDLEHRPI
+711 ANMTELEHRPI
-722 DVKGCIESSMDLASG
+722 DVKGCIESSMDLVSG
-737 SVGDKKRIKFSYKIE
+737 SVGDKRIKFSYKIE
-752 EKVPQFIMGDP
+752 ENVPQFIMGDP

-784 EIAVSVSSTNLV
+784 EIAVSVSNTNLDD
-796 EGGYEIHFAVKDTG
+796 GGYEIHFAVKDTG

-877 IIGEPLDQ
+877 IIGEPLDL
-885 SKPESLYTQEKQK
+885 SKPDNLYAHGKQ
-898 IKDRERS
+898 IKDLERS

-988 TASALKGDQEMCL
+988 TASAFKGDQEMCL

>member
-1 MPIVIRWIVV
+1 
-11 KIIRSAKR
+11 
-19 SQAPLFLPA
+19 
-28 AIISILILLFQTIL
+28 
-42 MEMIEDKRSILL
+42 
-54 MNDLL
+54 
-59 LTSCAIV
+59 
-66 AFLCLLYAAKN
+66 
-77 TEGRSKRAW
+77 
-86 LIMAVAMLFESFAEG
+86 
-101 TWTFIEVILR
+101 
-111 EDPFP
+111 
-116 SVADFGYLMFYPLFV
+116 
-131 AGIFLL
+131 L
-137 PNAPLSSR
+137 PNAPLSPR

-178 TITLELTISLAYSM
+178 TITLELTISLAYSL
-192 MDIVLFVALIRLLL
+192 MDIVLFVALVRLLL
-206 SKLDAPTITPALFL
+206 GKLDAPTITPALFL

-237 TQKGTYISGG
+237 TQKGTYISGS
-247 HLDMFWISSNLFIAL
+247 HLDTIWISCNLFIAL

-346 TTTLTEIEERKRI
+346 TTTLTEIEERKRV

-396 NLQESSGLSADEM
+396 NLQESIGLSADEM
-409 RGACCYEAIFGRSE
+409 LGARCYEAVFGRSE

-428 TVAQAINMGASQEG
+428 TVARAINMGASQEG

-457 PLKDADGKITGVVHV
+457 PIKDADGKITGVVHV

-526 EAELILGKGDYEYSL
+526 KAELILGKGDYEYSL

-554 AKGIDPKIDPKFEK
+554 AKGIDPKIDPEFEK

-657 RTPMNAVIGF
+657 RTPMNAVIGL
-667 TELLMDERDEK
+667 TELLMDEKDEK

-711 ANMTDLEHRPI
+711 ANMTELEHRPI
-722 DVKGCIESSMDLASG
+722 DVKGCIESSMDLVSG
-737 SVGDKKRIKFSYKIE
+737 SVGDKRIKFSYKIE
-752 EKVPQFIMGDP
+752 ENVPQFIMGDP

-784 EIAVSVSSTNLV
+784 EIAVSVSNTNLDD
-796 EGGYEIHFAVKDTG
+796 GGYEIHFAVKDTG

-877 IIGEPLDQ
+877 IIGEPLDL
-885 SKPESLYTQEKQK
+885 SKPDNLYAHGKQK
-898 IKDRERS
+898 IKDLERS

-926 MLNKLGYNADVASS
+926 MLSKLGYNADVASS

-950 KRYDLVFMDV
+950 KRYDLIFMDV

-988 TASALKGDQEMCL
+988 TASAFKGDQEMCL

>member
-1 MPIVIRWIVV
+1 
-11 KIIRSAKR
+11 
-19 SQAPLFLPA
+19 
-28 AIISILILLFQTIL
+28 
-42 MEMIEDKRSILL
+42 MIEDKWSILL
-54 MNDLL
+54 INDFL
-59 LTSCAIV
+59 LTSSAIV

-77 TEGRSKRAW
+77 MEGRSKRAW
-86 LIMAVAMLFESFAEG
+86 LMLAAAMLFQSIAEG
-101 TWTFIEVILR
+101 TWALIEVILQ

-116 SVADFGYLMFYPLFV
+116 SAADFFYLMFYPLFA

-137 PNAPLSSR
+137 PNAPLSPR

-165 WIFYFAPIVSSLN
+165 WIFFFAPIVSSLN
-178 TITLELTISLAYSM
+178 TITLELTISLAYSL
-192 MDIVLFVALIRLLL
+192 MDIVLFVALVRLLL
-206 SKLDAPTITPALFL
+206 GKLDAPTITPALFL

-226 VLVADAVFCIQ
+226 VLVADALFCIQ
-237 TQKGTYISGG
+237 IEKGTYISGG
-247 HLDMFWISSNLFIAL
+247 HLDTIWILCNLFIAL

-288 LMAYLPYLGIGAT
+288 LMPYLPYLGIGAT

-396 NLQESSGLSADEM
+396 NLQESSGLPANEM
-409 RGACCYEAIFGRSE
+409 RGARCYEAIFGRSE

-428 TVAQAINMGASQEG
+428 TVAQAINIGASQEG

-518 AIEKITGV
+518 AIEKMTGV

-541 PFYGERRPTLIDM
+541 PFYGERRPILIDM

-585 AYMPLQGKGDAYLL
+585 AYMPLQGKSNAYLL

-613 GAIESIRDITDRKR
+613 GAIESIRDITDRKH

-657 RTPMNAVIGF
+657 RTPMNAVIGL
-667 TELLMDERDEK
+667 TDLLMDDKDEK
-678 LTSAQRECV
+678 LTSTQREFV
-687 EMIRI
+687 EMIRT

-711 ANMTDLEHRPI
+711 ANMAELEYRPI
-722 DVKGCIESSMDLASG
+722 DVKGCIESSMDLVSG
-737 SVGDKKRIKFSYKIE
+737 SVGENGLKISYKIE
-752 EKVPQFIMGDP
+752 ENVPRFIMGDP

-772 LLNNAVKFTEQG
+772 LLNNAVKFTEEG
-784 EIAVSVSSTNLV
+784 EVTVSVSSTNL
-796 EGGYEIHFAVKDTG
+796 EGGGYEIHFAVKDTG

-820 LFRSFS
+820 LFQSFS
-826 QVDASTARKYG
+826 QIDASTARKYG

-866 SVFHFTIRADP
+866 STFHFTIQADP
-877 IIGEPLDQ
+877 VIGESSDLAKLDCL
-885 SKPESLYTQEKQK
+885 PVHGQK
-898 IKDRERS
+898 IKNNAQRDKMVAEQASLDHGESDKEIS
-905 NSELNILLAE
+905 NLELNILLAE
-915 DNVVN
+915 DNIVN

-926 MLNKLGYNADVASS
+926 MLNKLGYNVDIASS
-940 GIEALKALEK
+940 GIEALKALEQ

-974 RRRWPEGGPKIIAV
+974 RRRWPEGGPIIIAV

-1016 AIREALQAVAKG
+1016 AIREALKAAAKV

>member
-1 MPIVIRWIVV
+1 
-11 KIIRSAKR
+11 
-19 SQAPLFLPA
+19 
-28 AIISILILLFQTIL
+28 
-42 MEMIEDKRSILL
+42 
-54 MNDLL
+54 
-59 LTSCAIV
+59 
-66 AFLCLLYAAKN
+66 
-77 TEGRSKRAW
+77 
-86 LIMAVAMLFESFAEG
+86 
-101 TWTFIEVILR
+101 
-111 EDPFP
+111 
-116 SVADFGYLMFYPLFV
+116 
-131 AGIFLL
+131 
-137 PNAPLSSR
+137 
-145 ERLGVI
+145 
-151 LDSAIVIISAALVF
+151 
-165 WIFYFAPIVSSLN
+165 
-178 TITLELTISLAYSM
+178 
-192 MDIVLFVALIRLLL
+192 
-206 SKLDAPTITPALFL
+206 
-220 AAGMAA
+220 
-226 VLVADAVFCIQ
+226 
-237 TQKGTYISGG
+237 
-247 HLDMFWISSNLFIAL
+247 
-262 AGLLQANPYPF
+262 
-273 DPLKFLSRRIYSKSP
+273 
-288 LMAYLPYLGIGAT
+288 
-301 FSLLIWGYEY
+301 
-311 SQAVNQSIIAACV
+311 
-324 GLVMGLMLVRQKIV
+324 MGLMLVRQKIV

-346 TTTLTEIEERKRI
+346 TTTLTEIEERKRV

-396 NLQESSGLSADEM
+396 NLQESIGLSADEM

-428 TVAQAINMGASQEG
+428 TVAQAINMGASKEG

-526 EAELILGKGDYEYSL
+526 KAELILGKGDYEYSL

-657 RTPMNAVIGF
+657 RTPMNAVIGL
-667 TELLMDERDEK
+667 TELLMDEKDEK

-711 ANMTDLEHRPI
+711 ANMTELEHRPI
-722 DVKGCIESSMDLASG
+722 DVKGCIESSMDLVSG
-737 SVGDKKRIKFSYKIE
+737 SVGDKRIKFSYKIE
-752 EKVPQFIMGDP
+752 ENVPQFIMGDP

-772 LLNNAVKFTEQG
+772 LLNNALKFTEQG
-784 EIAVSVSSTNLV
+784 EIAVSVSNTNLDD
-796 EGGYEIHFAVKDTG
+796 GGYEIHFAVKDTG

-877 IIGEPLDQ
+877 IIGEPLDL
-885 SKPESLYTQEKQK
+885 SKPDSLYAQGKQK
-898 IKDRERS
+898 IKDLERS

-926 MLNKLGYNADVASS
+926 MLSKLGYNADVASS

-950 KRYDLVFMDV
+950 KRYDLIFMDV

-988 TASALKGDQEMCL
+988 TASAFKGDQEMCL

>member
-1 MPIVIRWIVV
+1 
-11 KIIRSAKR
+11 
-19 SQAPLFLPA
+19 
-28 AIISILILLFQTIL
+28 
-42 MEMIEDKRSILL
+42 
-54 MNDLL
+54 MNDFL
-59 LTSCAIV
+59 LTSSAIV
-66 AFLCLLYAAKN
+66 AVLCLLYAAKN
-77 TEGRSKRAW
+77 MEGRAKSAW

-101 TWTFIEVILR
+101 TWAFIEVVLQ

-116 SVADFGYLMFYPLFV
+116 SVSDIGYLMFYPLFA

-137 PNAPLSSR
+137 PNAPLSPR

-220 AAGMAA
+220 AAGMAS

-237 TQKGTYISGG
+237 TQKGTYISGS
-247 HLDMFWISSNLFIAL
+247 HLDTIWISCNLFIAL

-301 FSLLIWGYEY
+301 FSILIWGYEY

-346 TTTLTEIEERKRI
+346 TTTLTEIEERKRV

-378 NVAVEYLD
+378 NVVVEYLD

-396 NLQESSGLSADEM
+396 NLQESSGLPANEM
-409 RGACCYEAIFGRSE
+409 RGARCYEAIFGRSE

-507 DKNGKVISWNR
+507 DKKGKVISWNR
-518 AIEKITGV
+518 AIEKMTGV
-526 EAELILGKGDYEYSL
+526 NAESILGKGDYEYSQ
-541 PFYGERRPTLIDM
+541 PFYGERRPILIDM
-554 AKGIDPKIDPKFEK
+554 VKRIDPKFEK
-568 KYENLKRDEEDN
+568 EYDYIKRDTEDG

-585 AYMPLQGKGDAYLL
+585 AYMPLQGKGKAYLL

-657 RTPMNAVIGF
+657 RTPMNAVIGL
-667 TELLMDERDEK
+667 TDLLMDEKDEK
-678 LTSAQRECV
+678 LTSAQREFV
-687 EMIRI
+687 EMIRT

-711 ANMTDLEHRPI
+711 ANMAELEHRPI
-722 DVKGCIESSMDLASG
+722 DVKGCIESSMDLVSG
-737 SVGDKKRIKFSYKIE
+737 SVGDKRIKFSYKIE
-752 EKVPQFIMGDP
+752 ENVPQFIMGDP

-772 LLNNAVKFTEQG
+772 LLNNAAKFTEQG
-784 EIAVSVSSTNLV
+784 EIAVSVSSTNLDD
-796 EGGYEIHFAVKDTG
+796 GGYEIHFAVKDTG

-877 IIGEPLDQ
+877 IIGEPLDL
-885 SKPESLYTQEKQK
+885 SKPDNLYAHGKQK
-898 IKDRERS
+898 IKDLERS

-926 MLNKLGYNADVASS
+926 MLSKLGYNADVASS
-940 GIEALKALEK
+940 GIDALKALEK

>member
-1 MPIVIRWIVV
+1 
-11 KIIRSAKR
+11 
-19 SQAPLFLPA
+19 
-28 AIISILILLFQTIL
+28 
-42 MEMIEDKRSILL
+42 
-54 MNDLL
+54 
-59 LTSCAIV
+59 
-66 AFLCLLYAAKN
+66 
-77 TEGRSKRAW
+77 
-86 LIMAVAMLFESFAEG
+86 
-101 TWTFIEVILR
+101 
-111 EDPFP
+111 
-116 SVADFGYLMFYPLFV
+116 
-131 AGIFLL
+131 
-137 PNAPLSSR
+137 
-145 ERLGVI
+145 
-151 LDSAIVIISAALVF
+151 
-165 WIFYFAPIVSSLN
+165 
-178 TITLELTISLAYSM
+178 
-192 MDIVLFVALIRLLL
+192 
-206 SKLDAPTITPALFL
+206 
-220 AAGMAA
+220 
-226 VLVADAVFCIQ
+226 
-237 TQKGTYISGG
+237 
-247 HLDMFWISSNLFIAL
+247 
-262 AGLLQANPYPF
+262 
-273 DPLKFLSRRIYSKSP
+273 
-288 LMAYLPYLGIGAT
+288 MAYLPYLGIGAT

-396 NLQESSGLSADEM
+396 NLQESSGLHANEM

-554 AKGIDPKIDPKFEK
+554 AKGIDPKIDPEFEK
-568 KYENLKRDEEDN
+568 KYENLKRDEENN

-657 RTPMNAVIGF
+657 RTPMNAVIGL
-667 TELLMDERDEK
+667 TELLMDEKDEK
-678 LTSAQRECV
+678 LTSTQRECV

-711 ANMTDLEHRPI
+711 ANMTELEHRPI
-722 DVKGCIESSMDLASG
+722 DVKGCIESSMDLVSG
-737 SVGDKKRIKFSYKIE
+737 SVGNKRIKFSYKIE
-752 EKVPQFIMGDP
+752 ENVPQFIMGDP
-763 TRLCQILIN
+763 TRLCQILMN

-784 EIAVSVSSTNLV
+784 EIAVSVSSTNLD
-796 EGGYEIHFAVKDTG
+796 GGEYEIHFAVKDTG

-856 MWVESAVGVG
+856 MWVESAVGEG

-877 IIGEPLDQ
+877 IIGEPLDL
-885 SKPESLYTQEKQK
+885 SKLDSLYAQGKQE
-898 IKDRERS
+898 IKDLERS

>member
-1 MPIVIRWIVV
+1 
-11 KIIRSAKR
+11 
-19 SQAPLFLPA
+19 
-28 AIISILILLFQTIL
+28 
-42 MEMIEDKRSILL
+42 
-54 MNDLL
+54 
-59 LTSCAIV
+59 
-66 AFLCLLYAAKN
+66 
-77 TEGRSKRAW
+77 
-86 LIMAVAMLFESFAEG
+86 
-101 TWTFIEVILR
+101 
-111 EDPFP
+111 
-116 SVADFGYLMFYPLFV
+116 
-131 AGIFLL
+131 
-137 PNAPLSSR
+137 
-145 ERLGVI
+145 
-151 LDSAIVIISAALVF
+151 
-165 WIFYFAPIVSSLN
+165 
-178 TITLELTISLAYSM
+178 
-192 MDIVLFVALIRLLL
+192 
-206 SKLDAPTITPALFL
+206 
-220 AAGMAA
+220 
-226 VLVADAVFCIQ
+226 
-237 TQKGTYISGG
+237 
-247 HLDMFWISSNLFIAL
+247 
-262 AGLLQANPYPF
+262 
-273 DPLKFLSRRIYSKSP
+273 
-288 LMAYLPYLGIGAT
+288 
-301 FSLLIWGYEY
+301 
-311 SQAVNQSIIAACV
+311 
-324 GLVMGLMLVRQKIV
+324 
-338 FDERNQLL
+338 
-346 TTTLTEIEERKRI
+346 
-359 EKSLRESEQEKA
+359 
-371 AILGGLK
+371 
-378 NVAVEYLD
+378 
-386 PFMRLIWIND
+386 
-396 NLQESSGLSADEM
+396 
-409 RGACCYEAIFGRSE
+409 
-423 PCSGC
+423 
-428 TVAQAINMGASQEG
+428 
-442 DLITPDGRTW
+442 
-452 ISRSS
+452 
-457 PLKDADGKITGVVHV
+457 
-472 LIDISARK
+472 
-480 SAERAL
+480 AL

-526 EAELILGKGDYEYSL
+526 KAELILGKGDYEYSL

-554 AKGIDPKIDPKFEK
+554 AKGIDPKIDPEFEK
-568 KYENLKRDEEDN
+568 KYENLKRDEENN

-657 RTPMNAVIGF
+657 RTPMNAVIGL
-667 TELLMDERDEK
+667 TELLMDEKDEK

-711 ANMTDLEHRPI
+711 ANMTELEHRPI
-722 DVKGCIESSMDLASG
+722 DVKGCIESSMDLVSG
-737 SVGDKKRIKFSYKIE
+737 SVGDKRIKFSYKIE
-752 EKVPQFIMGDP
+752 ENVPQFIMGDP

-772 LLNNAVKFTEQG
+772 LLNNALKFTEQG
-784 EIAVSVSSTNLV
+784 EIAVSVSNTNLDD
-796 EGGYEIHFAVKDTG
+796 GGYEIHFAVKDTG

-877 IIGEPLDQ
+877 IIGEPLDL
-885 SKPESLYTQEKQK
+885 SKPDSLYAQGKQK
-898 IKDRERS
+898 IKDLERS

-926 MLNKLGYNADVASS
+926 MLSKLGYNADVASS

-988 TASALKGDQEMCL
+988 TASAFKGDQEMCL

>member
-1 MPIVIRWIVV
+1 
-11 KIIRSAKR
+11 
-19 SQAPLFLPA
+19 
-28 AIISILILLFQTIL
+28 
-42 MEMIEDKRSILL
+42 MEVIEDKRSILL
-54 MNDLL
+54 MNDFL
-59 LTSCAIV
+59 LTSSAIV

-77 TEGRSKRAW
+77 MEGRAKIAW

-101 TWTFIEVILR
+101 TWAFIEVVLQ

-116 SVADFGYLMFYPLFV
+116 SVADFGYLMFYPLFA

-137 PNAPLSSR
+137 PNAPLSPR

-151 LDSAIVIISAALVF
+151 LDSAIVIISAALAF

-237 TQKGTYISGG
+237 TQKGTYISGS
-247 HLDMFWISSNLFIAL
+247 HLDTIWISCNLFIAL

-288 LMAYLPYLGIGAT
+288 LMPYLPYLGIGAT

-311 SQAVNQSIIAACV
+311 SRAVNQSIIAACV

-359 EKSLRESEQEKA
+359 EKSLRDSEQEKA

-396 NLQESSGLSADEM
+396 NLQESSGLPANEM
-409 RGACCYEAIFGRSE
+409 RGARCYEAIFGRSE

-428 TVAQAINMGASQEG
+428 TVAQAINIGASQEG

-518 AIEKITGV
+518 AIEKMTGV

-541 PFYGERRPTLIDM
+541 PFYGERRPILIDM

-585 AYMPLQGKGDAYLL
+585 AYMPLQGKSNAYLL

-613 GAIESIRDITDRKR
+613 GAIESIRDITDRKH

-657 RTPMNAVIGF
+657 RTPMNAVIGL
-667 TELLMDERDEK
+667 TDLLMDDKDEK
-678 LTSAQRECV
+678 LTSTQREFV
-687 EMIRI
+687 EMIRT

-711 ANMTDLEHRPI
+711 ANMAELEYRPI
-722 DVKGCIESSMDLASG
+722 DVKGCIESSMDLVSG
-737 SVGDKKRIKFSYKIE
+737 SVGENGLKISYKIE
-752 EKVPQFIMGDP
+752 ENVPRFIMGDP

-772 LLNNAVKFTEQG
+772 LLNNAVKFTEEG
-784 EIAVSVSSTNLV
+784 EVTVSVSSTNL
-796 EGGYEIHFAVKDTG
+796 EGGGYEIHFAVKDTG

-820 LFRSFS
+820 LFQSFS
-826 QVDASTARKYG
+826 QIDASTARKYG

-866 SVFHFTIRADP
+866 STFHFTIQADP
-877 IIGEPLDQ
+877 VIGESSDLAKLDCL
-885 SKPESLYTQEKQK
+885 PVHGQK
-898 IKDRERS
+898 IKNNAQRDKMVAEQASLDHGESDKEIS
-905 NSELNILLAE
+905 NLELNILLAE
-915 DNVVN
+915 DNIVN

-926 MLNKLGYNADVASS
+926 MLNKLGYNVDIASS
-940 GIEALKALEK
+940 GIEALKALEQ

-974 RRRWPEGGPKIIAV
+974 RRRWPEGGPIIIAV

-1016 AIREALQAVAKG
+1016 AIREALKAAAKV

>member
-1 MPIVIRWIVV
+1 M
-11 KIIRSAKR
+11 
-19 SQAPLFLPA
+19 
-28 AIISILILLFQTIL
+28 
-42 MEMIEDKRSILL
+42 
-54 MNDLL
+54 
-59 LTSCAIV
+59 
-66 AFLCLLYAAKN
+66 
-77 TEGRSKRAW
+77 
-86 LIMAVAMLFESFAEG
+86 
-101 TWTFIEVILR
+101 
-111 EDPFP
+111 
-116 SVADFGYLMFYPLFV
+116 
-131 AGIFLL
+131 
-137 PNAPLSSR
+137 
-145 ERLGVI
+145 
-151 LDSAIVIISAALVF
+151 
-165 WIFYFAPIVSSLN
+165 
-178 TITLELTISLAYSM
+178 
-192 MDIVLFVALIRLLL
+192 
-206 SKLDAPTITPALFL
+206 
-220 AAGMAA
+220 
-226 VLVADAVFCIQ
+226 
-237 TQKGTYISGG
+237 
-247 HLDMFWISSNLFIAL
+247 
-262 AGLLQANPYPF
+262 
-273 DPLKFLSRRIYSKSP
+273 
-288 LMAYLPYLGIGAT
+288 
-301 FSLLIWGYEY
+301 
-311 SQAVNQSIIAACV
+311 
-324 GLVMGLMLVRQKIV
+324 
-338 FDERNQLL
+338 
-346 TTTLTEIEERKRI
+346 
-359 EKSLRESEQEKA
+359 
-371 AILGGLK
+371 
-378 NVAVEYLD
+378 
-386 PFMRLIWIND
+386 
-396 NLQESSGLSADEM
+396 
-409 RGACCYEAIFGRSE
+409 
-423 PCSGC
+423 
-428 TVAQAINMGASQEG
+428 
-442 DLITPDGRTW
+442 
-452 ISRSS
+452 
-457 PLKDADGKITGVVHV
+457 
-472 LIDISARK
+472 
-480 SAERAL
+480 
-486 KESERR
+486 
-492 LADIIEFLPDATFVV
+492 V

-554 AKGIDPKIDPKFEK
+554 AKGIDPKIDPEFEK
-568 KYENLKRDEEDN
+568 KYDNLKRDEENN

-657 RTPMNAVIGF
+657 RTPMNAVIGL
-667 TELLMDERDEK
+667 TELLMDEKDEK

-711 ANMTDLEHRPI
+711 ANMTELEHRPI
-722 DVKGCIESSMDLASG
+722 DVKGCIESSMDLVSG
-737 SVGDKKRIKFSYKIE
+737 SVGDKRIKFSYKIE
-752 EKVPQFIMGDP
+752 ENVPQFIMGDP

-784 EIAVSVSSTNLV
+784 EIAVSVSNTNLDD
-796 EGGYEIHFAVKDTG
+796 GGYEIHFAVKDTG

-877 IIGEPLDQ
+877 IIGEPLDL
-885 SKPESLYTQEKQK
+885 SKPDNLYAHGKQK
-898 IKDRERS
+898 IKDLERS

-926 MLNKLGYNADVASS
+926 MLSKLGYNADVASS

-1016 AIREALQAVAKG
+1016 AIREALQAVAKD

>member
-1 MPIVIRWIVV
+1 
-11 KIIRSAKR
+11 
-19 SQAPLFLPA
+19 
-28 AIISILILLFQTIL
+28 

-54 MNDLL
+54 MNDFL
-59 LTSCAIV
+59 LTSSAIV

-77 TEGRSKRAW
+77 MEGRAKSAW

-101 TWTFIEVILR
+101 TWAFIEVVLH

-116 SVADFGYLMFYPLFV
+116 SMADFFYLMFYPLFA

-137 PNAPLSSR
+137 PNAPLSPR

-151 LDSAIVIISAALVF
+151 LDSAIVIISAALAF

-237 TQKGTYISGG
+237 TQKGTYISGS
-247 HLDMFWISSNLFIAL
+247 HLDTIWISCNLFIAL

-288 LMAYLPYLGIGAT
+288 LMPYLPYLGIGAT

-359 EKSLRESEQEKA
+359 EKSLRDSEQEKA

-428 TVAQAINMGASQEG
+428 TVAQAVNMGASQEG

-480 SAERAL
+480 RVERAL

-518 AIEKITGV
+518 AIEKMTGV
-526 EAELILGKGDYEYSL
+526 KAELILGKGDYEYSL
-541 PFYGERRPTLIDM
+541 PFYGERRPILIDM

-568 KYENLKRDEEDN
+568 NYENLKRDEEDN

-585 AYMPLQGKGDAYLL
+585 AYMPLQGKGKAYLL

-657 RTPMNAVIGF
+657 RTPMNAVIGL
-667 TELLMDERDEK
+667 TDLLMDDKDEK
-678 LTSAQRECV
+678 LTSTQREFV
-687 EMIRI
+687 EMIRT

-711 ANMTDLEHRPI
+711 ANMAELEYRPI
-722 DVKGCIESSMDLASG
+722 DVKGCIESSMDLVSG
-737 SVGDKKRIKFSYKIE
+737 SVGENGLKISYKIE
-752 EKVPQFIMGDP
+752 ENVPRFIMGDP

-772 LLNNAVKFTEQG
+772 LLNNAVKFTEEG
-784 EIAVSVSSTNLV
+784 EVTVSVSSTNL
-796 EGGYEIHFAVKDTG
+796 EGGGYEIHFAVKDTG

-820 LFRSFS
+820 LFQSFS
-826 QVDASTARKYG
+826 QIDASTARKYG

-866 SVFHFTIRADP
+866 STFHFTIQADP
-877 IIGEPLDQ
+877 VIGESSDLAKLDCL
-885 SKPESLYTQEKQK
+885 PVHGQK
-898 IKDRERS
+898 IKNNAQRDKMVAEQASLDHGESDKEIS
-905 NSELNILLAE
+905 NLELNILLAE
-915 DNVVN
+915 DNIVN

-926 MLNKLGYNADVASS
+926 MLNKLGYNVDIASS
-940 GIEALKALEK
+940 GIEALKALEQ

-974 RRRWPEGGPKIIAV
+974 RRRWPEGGPIIIAV

-1016 AIREALQAVAKG
+1016 AIREALKAAAKV

>member
-1 MPIVIRWIVV
+1 
-11 KIIRSAKR
+11 
-19 SQAPLFLPA
+19 
-28 AIISILILLFQTIL
+28 

-54 MNDLL
+54 MNDFL
-59 LTSCAIV
+59 LTSSAIV

-77 TEGRSKRAW
+77 MEGRAKSAW

-101 TWTFIEVILR
+101 TWAFIEVVLH

-116 SVADFGYLMFYPLFV
+116 SMADFFYLMFYPLFA

-137 PNAPLSSR
+137 PNAPLSPR

-178 TITLELTISLAYSM
+178 TITLELTISLAYSL

-226 VLVADAVFCIQ
+226 VLVADALFCIQ
-237 TQKGTYISGG
+237 TQKGTYISGS
-247 HLDMFWISSNLFIAL
+247 HLDTIWISCNLFIAL

-301 FSLLIWGYEY
+301 FTLLIWGYEY
-311 SQAVNQSIIAACV
+311 SRAINQSIIAACV

-359 EKSLRESEQEKA
+359 EKSLRDSEQEKA

-396 NLQESSGLSADEM
+396 NLQESSGLPANEM
-409 RGACCYEAIFGRSE
+409 RGARCYEAIFGRSE

-518 AIEKITGV
+518 AIEKMTGV

-541 PFYGERRPTLIDM
+541 PFYGERRPILIDM

-568 KYENLKRDEEDN
+568 KYENLKSDEEDN

-585 AYMPLQGKGDAYLL
+585 AYMPLQGKSNAYLL

-613 GAIESIRDITDRKR
+613 GAIESIRDITDRKH

-657 RTPMNAVIGF
+657 RTPMNAVIGL
-667 TELLMDERDEK
+667 TDLLMDDKDEK
-678 LTSAQRECV
+678 LTSTQREFV
-687 EMIRI
+687 EMIRT

-711 ANMTDLEHRPI
+711 ANMAELEYRPI
-722 DVKGCIESSMDLASG
+722 DVKGCIESSMDLVSG
-737 SVGDKKRIKFSYKIE
+737 SVGENGLKISYKIE
-752 EKVPQFIMGDP
+752 ENVPRFIMGDP

-772 LLNNAVKFTEQG
+772 LLNNAVKFTEEG
-784 EIAVSVSSTNLV
+784 EVTVSVSSTNL
-796 EGGYEIHFAVKDTG
+796 EGGGYEIHFAVKDTG

-820 LFRSFS
+820 LFQSFS
-826 QVDASTARKYG
+826 QIDASTARKYG

-866 SVFHFTIRADP
+866 STFHFTIQADP
-877 IIGEPLDQ
+877 VIGESSDLAKLDCL
-885 SKPESLYTQEKQK
+885 PVHGQK
-898 IKDRERS
+898 IKNNAQRDKMVAEQASLDHGESDKEIS
-905 NSELNILLAE
+905 NLELNILLAE
-915 DNVVN
+915 DNIVN

-926 MLNKLGYNADVASS
+926 MLNKLGYNVDIASS
-940 GIEALKALEK
+940 GIEALKALEQ
-950 KRYDLVFMDV
+950 KRYDLIFMDV

-974 RRRWPEGGPKIIAV
+974 RRRWPEGGPIIIAV

-1016 AIREALQAVAKG
+1016 AIREALKAAAKV

>member
-1 MPIVIRWIVV
+1 
-11 KIIRSAKR
+11 
-19 SQAPLFLPA
+19 
-28 AIISILILLFQTIL
+28 
-42 MEMIEDKRSILL
+42 
-54 MNDLL
+54 
-59 LTSCAIV
+59 
-66 AFLCLLYAAKN
+66 
-77 TEGRSKRAW
+77 
-86 LIMAVAMLFESFAEG
+86 
-101 TWTFIEVILR
+101 
-111 EDPFP
+111 
-116 SVADFGYLMFYPLFV
+116 
-131 AGIFLL
+131 
-137 PNAPLSSR
+137 
-145 ERLGVI
+145 
-151 LDSAIVIISAALVF
+151 
-165 WIFYFAPIVSSLN
+165 
-178 TITLELTISLAYSM
+178 
-192 MDIVLFVALIRLLL
+192 
-206 SKLDAPTITPALFL
+206 
-220 AAGMAA
+220 
-226 VLVADAVFCIQ
+226 
-237 TQKGTYISGG
+237 
-247 HLDMFWISSNLFIAL
+247 
-262 AGLLQANPYPF
+262 
-273 DPLKFLSRRIYSKSP
+273 
-288 LMAYLPYLGIGAT
+288 
-301 FSLLIWGYEY
+301 
-311 SQAVNQSIIAACV
+311 
-324 GLVMGLMLVRQKIV
+324 MGLMLVRQKIV

-346 TTTLTEIEERKRI
+346 TTTLTEIEERKRV

-396 NLQESSGLSADEM
+396 NLQESIGLSADEM
-409 RGACCYEAIFGRSE
+409 LGARCYEAVFGRSE

-428 TVAQAINMGASQEG
+428 TVARAINMGASQEG

-457 PLKDADGKITGVVHV
+457 PLKDADGKIIGVVHV

-554 AKGIDPKIDPKFEK
+554 AKGIDPKIDPEFEK
-568 KYENLKRDEEDN
+568 KYENLKRDEENN

-657 RTPMNAVIGF
+657 RTPMNAVIGL
-667 TELLMDERDEK
+667 TELLMDEKDEK

-711 ANMTDLEHRPI
+711 ANMTELEHRPI
-722 DVKGCIESSMDLASG
+722 DVKGCIESSMDLVSG
-737 SVGDKKRIKFSYKIE
+737 SVGDKRIKFSYKIE
-752 EKVPQFIMGDP
+752 ENVPQFIMGDP

-784 EIAVSVSSTNLV
+784 EIAVSVSNTNLDD
-796 EGGYEIHFAVKDTG
+796 GGYEIHFAVKDTG

-877 IIGEPLDQ
+877 IIGEPLDL
-885 SKPESLYTQEKQK
+885 SKPDNLYAHGKQK
-898 IKDRERS
+898 IKDLERS

-926 MLNKLGYNADVASS
+926 MLSKLGYNADVASR

-950 KRYDLVFMDV
+950 KRYDLIFMDV

-988 TASALKGDQEMCL
+988 TASAFKGDQEMCL

>member
-1 MPIVIRWIVV
+1 MPIVVRWIVV

-19 SQAPLFLPA
+19 LQAPIFLPA

-42 MEMIEDKRSILL
+42 IEVIDDKRSILF
-54 MNDLL
+54 MNNLL
-59 LTSCAIV
+59 STSSSIV
-66 AFLCLLYAAKN
+66 AFLCLLYAAN
-77 TEGRSKRAW
+77 NMEGRSKKAW
-86 LIMAVAMLFESFAEG
+86 LMMAVAMLFNSFGEG
-101 TWTFIEVILR
+101 TWAFIEFVLQ

-116 SVADFGYLMFYPLFV
+116 SVADFGYLMFYPLFA

-137 PNAPLSSR
+137 PNAPLSPR

-165 WIFYFAPIVSSLN
+165 WIFFFAPVVSSLN

-192 MDIVLFVALIRLLL
+192 MDIVLFVALVRLVL
-206 SKLDAPTITPALFL
+206 SKLDASTITPALFL
-220 AAGMAA
+220 AAGMAI
-226 VLVADAVFCIQ
+226 VLVADAVFSIQ

-247 HLDMFWISSNLFIAL
+247 HLDTFWISSNLFMAL

-273 DPLKFLSRRIYSKSP
+273 DPLKTLSRRICSKSTIMP
-288 LMAYLPYLGIGAT
+288 YLPYLGIGAT

-311 SQAVNQSIIAACV
+311 SRAINQSIIAACV

-346 TTTLTEIEERKRI
+346 TTTLTEIEERKRV

-396 NLQESSGLSADEM
+396 NLQESSGLPANEM
-409 RGACCYEAIFGRSE
+409 RGARCYEAIFGRSE

-428 TVAQAINMGASQEG
+428 TVAKAIEMGISQEG

-457 PLKDADGKITGVVHV
+457 PLKDADGKIAGVVHV

-480 SAERAL
+480 RAEQAL

-507 DKNGKVISWNR
+507 DKNGKVIAWNR
-518 AIEKITGV
+518 AIEKMTGV

-554 AKGIDPKIDPKFEK
+554 AKGIDPKIDPEFEK
-568 KYENLKRDEEDN
+568 KYDNLKRDEENN

-657 RTPMNAVIGF
+657 RTPMNAVIGL
-667 TELLMDERDEK
+667 TELLMDEKDEK

-711 ANMTDLEHRPI
+711 ANMTELEHRPI
-722 DVKGCIESSMDLASG
+722 DVKGCIESSMDLVSG
-737 SVGDKKRIKFSYKIE
+737 SVGDKRIKFSYKIE
-752 EKVPQFIMGDP
+752 ENVPQFIMGDP

-784 EIAVSVSSTNLV
+784 EIAVSVSNTNLDD
-796 EGGYEIHFAVKDTG
+796 GGYEIHFAVKDTG

-877 IIGEPLDQ
+877 IIGEPLDL
-885 SKPESLYTQEKQK
+885 SKPDNLYAHGKQK
-898 IKDRERS
+898 IKDLERS

-926 MLNKLGYNADVASS
+926 MLSKLGYNADVASS

-950 KRYDLVFMDV
+950 KRYDLIFMDV

-988 TASALKGDQEMCL
+988 TASAFKGDQEMCL

-1016 AIREALQAVAKG
+1016 AIREALQAVAKD